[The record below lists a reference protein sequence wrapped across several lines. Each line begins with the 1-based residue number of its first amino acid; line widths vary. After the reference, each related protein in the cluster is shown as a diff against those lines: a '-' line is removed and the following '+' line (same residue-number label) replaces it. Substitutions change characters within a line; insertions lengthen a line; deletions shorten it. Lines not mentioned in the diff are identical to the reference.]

1 MNSINVLIEMTFSGQ
16 LFGRSWTFLWHFPFM
31 DSINVPGQIDFSCK
45 LATTFW
51 THVCLNSIINN
62 RIVFFFSNHFWNQ
75 KQYHILNSC
84 AVFFLHEQLW
94 NGVSNPFSDKIFF
107 TNWTFISRL
116 PFMVEITKSN
126 LKTIVSMYL
135 RSSRTQV

>member
-62 RIVFFFSNHFWNQ
+62 RIVFFSFKSLLEPKTLSHLKQLCRLFSSWTVVKWCFKSFFWQNLFH
-75 KQYHILNSC
+75 KLNIHISSS
-84 AVFFLHEQLW
+84 LHGR
-94 NGVSNPFSDKIFF
+94 NYKVKPKNNCVYVP
-107 TNWTFISRL
+107 
-116 PFMVEITKSN
+116 
-126 LKTIVSMYL
+126 
-135 RSSRTQV
+135 